1 MSNVSN
7 DAERYRAKARQYTEQ
22 AQQATDHE
30 DRVYLARMARS
41 YLLMAKNADWFG
53 ANRTFVEAV
62 RAGKRWPAPE
72 KVAEPQPP
80 KASVGR

>member
-53 ANRTFVEAV
+53 ANRTFLEAV

-72 KVAEPQPP
+72 KVPEP